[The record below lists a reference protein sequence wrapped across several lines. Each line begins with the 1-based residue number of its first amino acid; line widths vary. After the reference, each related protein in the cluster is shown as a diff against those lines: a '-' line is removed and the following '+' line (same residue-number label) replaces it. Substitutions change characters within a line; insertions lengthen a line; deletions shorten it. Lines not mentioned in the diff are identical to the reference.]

1 MKKLLRPKDLLLL
14 GLAGF
19 LDVFEEVRD
28 PFGVAADTCKN
39 LYGWVPERFKRH
51 NFTRVMGRSLRTGE
65 IERVVKNENVYLRLT
80 SYGEKAI
87 IRDFPIISLQK
98 RKWDGKWRMVVFD
111 IAEVSRQ
118 TRDLLR
124 LKLKELGLGM
134 LQKSVWVTP
143 YDIILDFREFVEE
156 KSLGDSV
163 YLMEVSHLLAGDARQ
178 LVEKTWKL
186 GKLNKDYQNLLEKI
200 RKLKDMYIVLNDR
213 IKQCQAKMTEE
224 EREETVKRFKRK
236 IEARKKNLRKQYL
249 EFLLSDPCLPKEL
262 LPKDWA
268 GDLVKKEIVKI

>member
-1 MKKLLRPKDLLLL
+1 M
-14 GLAGF
+14 
-19 LDVFEEVRD
+19 DVFEEVRD